1 MTETTALQDFI
12 SAQGE
17 MKNADLNKTNP
28 HFKSKYADLT
38 AVRAATLPAL
48 NKFGIGIQQSATMIG
63 DSFMLI
69 TKVVHKSGEVLDE
82 SSFPITLGS
91 PQKMGSEITYARRYA
106 WATMCGISADD
117 DDDGN
122 AAAQNHEKKQQR
134 QKSTANWKG
143 PLNKTTLKESITSL
157 ANTLREISAKDTL
170 EHLEG
175 LWADYK
181 GVIEQAE
188 IDMPKWSEAVKLE
201 KRKAAKVIDSF
212 PGDAVEGDP
221 FSDEVAA

>member
-1 MTETTALQDFI
+1 MTDTTALEDFI
-12 SAQGE
+12 SAQSE
-17 MKNADLNKTNP
+17 MKNAELNKTNP
-28 HFKSKYADLT
+28 HFKSRYADLT

-48 NKFGIGIQQSATMIG
+48 NKFGIGIQQSTTMTG
-63 DSFMLI
+63 ESFMLV

-82 SSFPITLGS
+82 SSFPITLGP

-122 AAAQNHEKKQQR
+122 AASRNQEKKDI
-134 QKSTANWKG
+134 TANWKG
-143 PLNKTTLKESITSL
+143 PLNRTALKESITAL

-181 GVIEQAE
+181 DVLEQVE

-201 KRKAAKVIDSF
+201 KRKAEKVIDSF
-212 PGDAVEGDP
+212 PGDTAEGDP
-221 FSDEVAA
+221 FSNEVAA